1 MARMRRW
8 LLALLPAAAAAQ
20 EATEPAQGA
29 TAPGLLPKDFLSP
42 EPLTIAPA
50 EGDPLAT
57 FRDAHEKHKKG
68 DTDGALKGYLAFL
81 GNPARLDLPPR
92 YASTVEARVKPL
104 LDAVRASYDAAVAR
118 YGKDRKGGLADLRA
132 LAERYAWLPD
142 GRAARA
148 FADSDG
154 LRAAIDAAKA
164 DRKAKPLEEAIGAF
178 PHGLFMYE
186 AKSLLVD
193 LGGPDLFEPGERV
206 GGGGKEEGGE
216 EETAPRKKDEPGI
229 EVSED

>member
-8 LLALLPAAAAAQ
+8 LLVLLPAAAAAQ
-20 EATEPAQGA
+20 EAPQ
-29 TAPGLLPKDFLSP
+29 PGLLPVDFLSP
-42 EPLTIAPA
+42 EPLTIAPS

-57 FRDAHEKHKKG
+57 FRDAHERHKKG

-92 YASTVEARVKPL
+92 YLATVEARVKPL
-104 LDAVRASYDAAVAR
+104 LEAVRASYDAAVHK
-118 YGKDRKGGLADLRA
+118 YGKDRRGGLADLRA
-132 LAERYAWLPD
+132 LAERYPWLPE
-142 GRAARA
+142 GEAARA

-164 DRKAKPLEEAIGAF
+164 DRKSKPLEEAIRAY
-178 PHGLFMYE
+178 PKALFLYE

-193 LGGPDLFEPGERV
+193 LGGPDLFEPHERV
-206 GGGGKEEGGE
+206 GKRKEEGSGE
-216 EETAPRKKDEPGI
+216 EGKPAKKDESGI
-229 EVSED
+229 EVSDD